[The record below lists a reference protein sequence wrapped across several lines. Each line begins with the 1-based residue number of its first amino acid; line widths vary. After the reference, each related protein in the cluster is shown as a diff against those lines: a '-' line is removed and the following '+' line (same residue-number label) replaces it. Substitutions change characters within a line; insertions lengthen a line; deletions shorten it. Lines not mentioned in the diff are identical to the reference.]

1 MMDDYKAN
9 WRGNIVSPYWTKIP
23 YLTWKPKGNNMWEQI
38 PLFICH
44 YKQGFLSLQGEEEA
58 VRFGG
63 LSLLFSFLYLTGFP
77 YFKGRLW
84 KTFKREEFCNYVPYF
99 LED

>member
-1 MMDDYKAN
+1 
-9 WRGNIVSPYWTKIP
+9 
-23 YLTWKPKGNNMWEQI
+23 
-38 PLFICH
+38 
-44 YKQGFLSLQGEEEA
+44 LQGEEEA